1 MDGNDLEVLPIARSY
16 QGGFMAKI
24 IESVVR
30 GTQESDRVAALASA
44 EIEVRAGAV
53 LPGSGSPSPPS

>member
-24 IESVVR
+24 IEFYVPSSFR
-30 GTQESDRVAALASA
+30 KKTTKWIAAGQHGKVIPFDSPQRKSA
-44 EIEVRAGAV
+44 
-53 LPGSGSPSPPS
+53 